1 MLYLGCAVW
10 AFPGWVGDFY
20 PAKSSPGKFLRLY
33 GERFTA
39 VEGNTTFYSIPD
51 QATVKRW
58 ADQVPEGFR
67 FCPKLPRAYSHQ
79 GPLRPHLPAVLKFL
93 DLMAAWEEKLGPTFV
108 QLPPTYRP
116 EAMADLSAF
125 LQGWPVQTVPVSVEV
140 RHLNWFKPGPAKALN
155 QMLQDL
161 GVGRVLLDTRPI
173 YDCLDDGQGDPQ
185 IKSERRKP
193 KVPLQPVVTSPF
205 TLVRYISHP
214 EFGLNAP
221 YLAEWVGRLHQ
232 WLTEGT
238 DVYVF
243 VHCPDEVKSP
253 VIARHLY
260 QALQAIHPD
269 LAPLPWD
276 QITPDPAQ
284 LNLF

>member
-20 PAKSSPGKFLRLY
+20 PAKSSPGKFLQLY
-33 GERFTA
+33 GERLTA

-51 QATVKRW
+51 QITVKRW
-58 ADQVPEGFR
+58 AAQVPEGFR

-79 GPLRPHLPAVLKFL
+79 GPLLPHLPAALKFL
-93 DLMAAWEEKLGPTFV
+93 EIMAPWGNKLGPVFI
-108 QLPPTYRP
+108 QLPPTYSP
-116 EAMADLSAF
+116 AAMADLRAF

-140 RHLNWFKPGPAKALN
+140 RHLGWFQPEPAQALN
-155 QMLQDL
+155 VLLKSL

-173 YDCLDDGQGDPQ
+173 YDPMEDGQGDPQ
-185 IKSERRKP
+185 IQSERRKP
-193 KVPLQPVVTSPF
+193 KVPLQPVVTAPF

-214 EFGLNAP
+214 EFDLNEP
-221 YLAEWVGRLHQ
+221 YLTEWVARLNQ
-232 WLTEGT
+232 WLNQGT

-243 VHCPDEVKSP
+243 VHCPDEAQSP
-253 VIARHLY
+253 EIARHLY
-260 QALQAIHPD
+260 QQLQAAYPNLD
-269 LAPLPWD
+269 PLPWD

-284 LNLF
+284 LTLF